1 MGSLLSLG
9 AIILFMVCLGLYLEK
24 GKAIIRYI

>member
-9 AIILFMVCLGLYLEK
+9 AIILFMISLGLYLEK